1 MLKQEGAVDKP
12 NLNGS
17 EPKVMLQEAIQ
28 EGSTRFVP
36 SIFPPV
42 VVRDPGLSFVVLPT
56 IR

>member
-36 SIFPPV
+36 SIFPQV
-42 VVRDPGLSFVVLPT
+42 VVWDPGLSFVVLPT